1 VTGSVLLQHDFE
13 RWVADDPDRVALIC
27 GHERHTYRDVAERAA
42 GVATALRGEGV
53 RRGDRVALF
62 LDNGVDFVAGLLAA
76 LGLGAVFMPINP
88 STKREKLGYMLA
100 DARATALLTHASL
113 AHVWRPAVAA
123 SPTVT
128 SVHVVGRAEGADDG
142 ALAWPDPERAAA
154 TGAIEAA
161 TDPGTIDQDLAA
173 IIYTSGS
180 TGLPKGVMLSHL
192 NMISAARSVST
203 YLGMRGDDIILC
215 ALPLS
220 FDYGLYQ
227 VLMAFRVGASV
238 VVERNFSFPVTAL
251 ESMARERVT
260 IFPGVPTMFAMLTT
274 LPSLGSYDLGA
285 LRMITN
291 TAAALS
297 ETQIR
302 RLRGLFPAAE
312 LFSMYGLTEC
322 QRVSYLPPGQLD
334 LRPTSVG
341 RGMPNEEVW
350 LVDDEGRRL
359 PDGATGELVIRGSH
373 VMRGYWE
380 KPDET
385 AARLRPGPNPGELV
399 LYSGDLF
406 RTDAEGWL
414 YFIARRDDIIK
425 SRGEKVSPR
434 EVENAIASLEGVL
447 EVAVIGVPD
456 PVLGEAIKAFITVV
470 PGTRLSERD
479 VIRHCLAHLEHFMAP
494 GYVEFV
500 ESLPMTGTGKISRSG
515 LA

>member
-1 VTGSVLLQHDFE
+1 MLLQDDFE
-13 RWVADDPDRVALIC
+13 RWVVDDPDRVALVC
-27 GHERHTYRDVAERAA
+27 GPVRHSYADLAERAG
-42 GVATALRGEGV
+42 GVAMALRGQGV

-62 LDNGVDFVAGLLAA
+62 LDNGVEFVAGLLAA
-76 LGLGAVFMPINP
+76 LRLGAVFMPINP
-88 STKREKLGYMLA
+88 STKKDKLAYMLD
-100 DARATALLTHASL
+100 DARATALLTQESL

-128 SVHVVGRAEGADDG
+128 SVFAVGRADG
-142 ALAWPDPERAAA
+142 AADGASGWPAPDPADATTTAADA
-154 TGAIEAA
+154 GS
-161 TDPGTIDQDLAA
+161 IDQDLAA

-180 TGLPKGVMLSHL
+180 TGLPKGVMLTHL
-192 NMISAARSVST
+192 NMISAGRSVSA
-203 YLGMRGDDIILC
+203 YLGLRGDDVILC

-274 LPSLGSYDLGA
+274 LPSLASYDLRS

-302 RLRGLFPAAE
+302 RLRGLFPGAA

-322 QRVSYLPPGQLD
+322 QRVSYLPPEQLD
-334 LRPTSVG
+334 ERPTSVG

-380 KPDET
+380 KPEET
-385 AARLRPGPNPGELV
+385 AERLRPGPNPGELV

-434 EVENAIASLEGVL
+434 EVENAISALDGVL

-456 PVLGEAIKAFITVV
+456 DVLGEAIKAFITVV
-470 PGTRLSERD
+470 PGSRLSERD

-494 GYVEFV
+494 GSVEFV